1 MVVISQRG
9 KRWTSRLAGSQLPTV
24 VAPLILIVG
33 LMFLAMSSVGGTPAM
48 AQDAAS
54 DEEPT
59 PSSVDQVVTPMDR
72 AFKEKPPL
80 PRFLPWL
87 KDQLRDTPAFFRDMR
102 LDLTIRTYYFDRE
115 RFDDTIS
122 EAWALG
128 GALSY
133 QSGWV
138 ADRFSVGS
146 VLYTSQ
152 KISAPETHDGT
163 LLLKPGQESYTV
175 LGQLYGR
182 VKVVEN
188 NFINLYRYEYN
199 TPFINK
205 NDGRMTPNTFEG
217 YTFQGTYRGKEGSP
231 AFGYGGGYITKIKE
245 RNSDEFV
252 WMSTDAGA
260 DVHRGVAL
268 AGGSFSYR
276 GLAFGDM
283 NYYSKDIINIFYTE
297 GSYKVPVAGRLGLLF
312 SAQYIDQ
319 RSTGDNLLTGSSF
332 STNQLGLRSDAS
344 YEGAVLTFAYTS
356 TARGLNMQ
364 NPWSGYPG
372 YTGVQVQDFNRAGE
386 SAFMAKASY
395 DFSRLGLEGVTAYAL
410 YVHGW
415 GAIDSS
421 TGTSVTNQNEF
432 DADLQWR
439 PQWKFLKGLRL
450 RTRYANVRQYEGD
463 RNQINDFRVIVNYD
477 IPLL

>member
-1 MVVISQRG
+1 M
-9 KRWTSRLAGSQLPTV
+9 V

-33 LMFLAMSSVGGTPAM
+33 LVFLAMWAVGSTPAV
-48 AQDAAS
+48 AQEVIT

-80 PRFLPWL
+80 PRFFPWL
-87 KDQLRDTPAFFRDMR
+87 KDQLKDTPAFFRDTK
-102 LDLTIRTYYFDRE
+102 LNLNIRSYYFDQHN
-115 RFDDTIS
+115 FDHSIK

-133 QSGWV
+133 QSGWI
-138 ADRFSVGS
+138 ADRFSIGS

-152 KISAPETHDGT
+152 KLSAPEDHDGT

-175 LGQLYGR
+175 AGQLYGR
-182 VKVVEN
+182 VKVFED

-205 NDGRMTPNTFEG
+205 NDNRMTPNTFEG
-217 YTFQGTYRGKEGSP
+217 YTFQGAYGGKNDAP
-231 AFGYGGGYITKIKE
+231 AFRYGGGYITKIKE

-268 AGGSFSYR
+268 GGGNFSYK
-276 GLAFGDM
+276 GLTLGAI
-283 NYYSKDIINIFYTE
+283 NYYSKDIINIFYAE
-297 GSYKVPVAGRLGLLF
+297 GSYKVPVTDRLGLLF

-319 RSTGDNLLTGSSF
+319 RSTGDDLLKGFSF
-332 STNQLGLRSDAS
+332 STNQFGLRSDLS

-356 TARGLNMQ
+356 TSRDLDMQ

-372 YTGVQVQDFNRAGE
+372 YTSVQVKDFNRAGE
-386 SAFMAKASY
+386 SASLVKASY
-395 DFSRLGLEGVTAYAL
+395 DFTRLGLKGVTAYAL

-421 TGTSVTNQNEF
+421 TGLSVTNQNEF

-439 PQWKFLKGLRL
+439 PQWKFLKGLWL
-450 RTRYANVRQYEGD
+450 RTRYANVHQYEGD
-463 RNQINDFRVIVNYD
+463 KNNINDFRVIVNYD